1 MPNTEELRAR
11 RAKLSATKL
20 ALLRQRLQGKATEA
34 AREQRIPKR
43 QAQEDRLPL
52 SFSQQ
57 RLWLL
62 DQLESGSAFYNVP
75 AAVRLSGSLNIT
87 ALERALNEIVR
98 RHEALRTT
106 FSSVEGLPIQTVS
119 PSLRLELPVIDLR
132 EHEQEERE
140 QKAEKM
146 ARAEAQRPFDL
157 SIGPL
162 LRTSLLKMGEEDHIL
177 LLVMHHIV
185 SDEWSYSVLIR
196 EMAALYEAYL
206 TGEDSPLPDLPIQY
220 ADYAVWQ
227 REYLKGE
234 ELERQLSY
242 WRERLSGRLAVLEL
256 PTDRARP
263 VVQSYRGATL
273 DFQISERL
281 SEALKR
287 AGQREGATLFML
299 LLAAFKVLLYRYT
312 SEEDIIVG
320 SPIANRTRREIEG
333 LIGCFINTLVLRT
346 KIKAE
351 ESFRELLE
359 RVREETLEAYEHQDI
374 PFERLVEEL
383 QPARDL
389 SHTPLF
395 QVVFVLLN
403 VPMPTLELTGV
414 TLRPQAINTETSKF
428 DMTFFISDKPEGL
441 SGVIEYN
448 TDLFDEETIRRMVGH
463 YERLLDAIVADPQ
476 QRVSE
481 LQMLSADERRLLL
494 GDWNDTAQP
503 FPAEKCLHQMFEEQ
517 VERTPGAVA
526 LVYGDDQLS
535 YGELNERANRL
546 AHYLRRNGVVAES
559 LVGVLMERSVEMVVA
574 LLAILK
580 AGGAYVPLDPRY
592 PRERLEFMIEDAD
605 VALVI
610 TQERLAGE
618 APQRGVSAVRIDA
631 DWQQI
636 AEESTEN
643 PASIVEAK
651 NLAYVIYT
659 SGSTGRPKGV
669 LGLHQGAINRFD
681 WMWKTYPFDADEV
694 CCQKTSLNFLDSL
707 WEIFG
712 PLLQGIRVVII
723 PDEEITDPSSFVK
736 TLARQSVTRVVLVP
750 SLLRVLLNVS
760 ENLQEQIPRLK
771 LWVTSGE
778 ALPPDLL
785 QGFRE
790 LMPHSTLLNLYGSSE
805 ASADVTFHDTTAHS
819 DSTTSV
825 PVGRPIA
832 NTEVYVLDSAL
843 QPVALGISG
852 ELYVGGVPLAR
863 GYHRRA
869 DLTAEQFIPNP
880 FHERVGE
887 RLYRTGDL
895 ARYRTDGVIELLGR
909 RDHQVKIR
917 GFRIELGEIEAALK
931 EHTSVR
937 ECVLVARE
945 DAGEK
950 RLIAYV
956 TLKDGLEANS
966 VELRRWLQ
974 ERLPEYM
981 IPAVFVTLE
990 KMPLTP
996 SGKIDRRAL
1005 PAPDQTRPQPEE
1017 TFVAPRT
1024 ETEKALA
1031 NIWTQVLGVERIG
1044 IHDNFFELGG
1054 HSLLATQ
1061 VMSRVRD
1068 AFQIELSPRQ
1078 LFETLTVAN
1087 LSTIVDE
1094 ALAANGTGER
1104 VEKRDSK
1111 IKRVSYRDADQLLAN
1126 LDQLSDEETDELLNA
1141 MLSEEGN
1148 GL

>member
-1 MPNTEELRAR
+1 M
-11 RAKLSATKL
+11 
-20 ALLRQRLQGKATEA
+20 RLTQLQKAEA
-34 AREQRIPKR
+34 
-43 QAQEDRLPL
+43 
-52 SFSQQ
+52 F
-57 RLWLL
+57 
-62 DQLESGSAFYNVP
+62 
-75 AAVRLSGSLNIT
+75 
-87 ALERALNEIVR
+87 RALHSR
-98 RHEALRTT
+98 AGAFEALRTT

-140 QKAEKM
+140 RQAEKM
-146 ARAEAQRPFDL
+146 SRAEAQRPFDL
-157 SIGPL
+157 SMGPL
-162 LRTSLLKMGEEDHIL
+162 LRTTLLKMGKEEHIL

-196 EMAALYEAYL
+196 EMAALYEAY
-206 TGEDSPLPDLPIQY
+206 TRDAESPLPDLPIQY
-220 ADYAVWQ
+220 ADYAIWQ
-227 REYLKGE
+227 REYLQGA

-242 WRERLSGRLAVLEL
+242 WRGRLSGRLPVLEL
-256 PTDRARP
+256 PTDRPRP
-263 VVQSYRGATL
+263 SVQSYRGATL
-273 DFQISERL
+273 SFEIGERL
-281 SEALKR
+281 SEELKR
-287 AGQREGATLFML
+287 AAQREGATLFML

-312 SEEDIIVG
+312 AEEDIIVG
-320 SPIANRTRREIEG
+320 SPIANRTRSEIEG

-346 KIKAE
+346 KLKGN
-351 ESFRELLE
+351 ESFRALLQ
-359 RVREETLEAYEHQDI
+359 RVREETLEGYEHQDI
-374 PFERLVEEL
+374 PFEKLVEEL
-383 QPARDL
+383 QPERDL

-448 TDLFDEETIRRMVGH
+448 TDLFDEETIQRMVGH
-463 YERLLDAIVADPQ
+463 YERLLEAIVADPQ

-481 LQMLSADERRLLL
+481 LQMPSEAERRLLL
-494 GDWNDTAQP
+494 RDWNDTEQP
-503 FPAEKCLHQMFEEQ
+503 FPAAKCLHQMFEEQ
-517 VERTPGAVA
+517 VERTPDRVA
-526 LVYGDDQLS
+526 LIYGDDQLS

-559 LVGVLMERSVEMVVA
+559 LVGILMERSIEMVVA

-592 PRERLEFMIEDAD
+592 PRERLEFMIEDASA
-605 VALVI
+605 ALVI
-610 TQERLAGE
+610 TQERLTVE
-618 APQRGVSAVRIDA
+618 APQHGVSVLRIDA

-636 AEESTEN
+636 AEESAEN
-643 PASIVEAK
+643 PASIVGAK

-669 LGLHQGAINRFD
+669 LGLHQGMINRFD
-681 WMWKTYPFDADEV
+681 WMWKTYPFAADEV

-723 PDEEITDPSSFVK
+723 PDEEITDPLSFVK

-760 ENLQEQIPRLK
+760 ENLQEQIPKLK
-771 LWVTSGE
+771 LCVTSGE

-785 QGFRE
+785 QRFRAV
-790 LMPHSTLLNLYGSSE
+790 MPHSTLLNLYGSTE
-805 ASADVTFHDTTAHS
+805 ASADDTFHDTTAHS
-819 DSTTSV
+819 SVSTSSV

-863 GYHRRA
+863 GYHGRA

-895 ARYRTDGVIELLGR
+895 ARYHTDGVIELLGR
-909 RDHQVKIR
+909 SDHQVKVR

-937 ECVLVARE
+937 ECVLLARE
-945 DAGEK
+945 DAGGK

-956 TLKDGLEANS
+956 TLHDGPEANS

-990 KMPLTP
+990 EMPLTP

-1005 PAPDQTRPQPEE
+1005 PAPDQTRPQAEE
-1017 TFVAPRT
+1017 TYVAPRT

-1031 NIWTQVLGVERIG
+1031 NIWAQVLVVERIG

-1061 VMSRVRD
+1061 VMSRVRN

-1087 LSTIVDE
+1087 LSKVIDE
-1094 ALAANGTGER
+1094 ALAANGTDER
-1104 VEKRDSK
+1104 AEKRDNK